1 MAMIRRFALLLA
13 VLATSLVAEPTAAA
27 TEAQLLATCRSYD
40 VSPVTAAAACQTL
53 GFATRKGENE
63 PGKVIDWPKALWF
76 HDRACTLGD
85 AGGCMS
91 TGFLYTSGKIGMSG
105 NPPQPALEGAFSYF
119 RRGCELSA
127 AMCFVLATA
136 YERGKGISKN
146 LATADQLYARACTA
160 QLGLV
165 RIPRGALQRET
176 GPGWGG
182 GAPREQCEKGRIASA
197 CTSLAG
203 MTEKGIGMAANSAR
217 AAQLRQTACGL
228 DKAQCAPA
236 AGVAATKLAPAPAA
250 APKPVPAPTPAAK
263 PAEKPDS
270 LDECN
275 TSTDKAAAAK
285 ACELLGTVFGMNISD
300 GQGAD
305 HEASGR
311 FFHRA
316 CSLGLASGCRN
327 LGTKFLFG
335 EIGKTGNP
343 PVPNH
348 KLAVVYFRKACDL
361 DAMECTWLGLS
372 FERGEGVS
380 KDLAEAQRLYH
391 KRCAPKMEMVAF
403 MLLKLWPSSA
413 AAPRHRSFS
422 STRKVVI
429 TKMLVPAL
437 RHPAVTKR
445 AWAPRPIPRK
455 PRPCGKRHVKRIFFT
470 RLRRAFV
477 PRSPRRKSQAPD
489 KLAPPEFNEWRVSTE
504 PE

>member
-27 TEAQLLATCRSYD
+27 TEAQLLATCRSYA

-160 QLGLV
+160 DAASCGYWSDFMLRRTDVKPDQV
-165 RIPRGALQRET
+165 KVAAHYQS
-176 GPGWGG
+176 
-182 GAPREQCEKGRIASA
+182 ACEKGRIASA

-380 KDLAEAQRLYH
+380 KDLAEAQRLYNKSCAAKDGNGCFYAAEVMAKLGSGTPAQILQLYTQGCDYEDVGACAAASRRYEKGLGAKADPAKAKALRQKACQKDFFH
-391 KRCAPKMEMVAF
+391 SLEEGFCPKVSAPK
-403 MLLKLWPSSA
+403 
-413 AAPRHRSFS
+413 
-422 STRKVVI
+422 
-429 TKMLVPAL
+429 
-437 RHPAVTKR
+437 
-445 AWAPRPIPRK
+445 
-455 PRPCGKRHVKRIFFT
+455 
-470 RLRRAFV
+470 
-477 PRSPRRKSQAPD
+477 KSG
-489 KLAPPEFNEWRVSTE
+489 S
-504 PE
+504 